1 MATSGG
7 RAQKK
12 SFPRVSSKHTHQGDR
27 IGMLLDLDQGSMTVW
42 KNDAKLGVMIAS
54 GLTGPLCWAA
64 SITYGGQSVRVD
76 PAPEGR
82 APASPT
88 EAELAAIAE
97 EIRAALISL
106 MHD

>member
-1 MATSGG
+1 
-7 RAQKK
+7 
-12 SFPRVSSKHTHQGDR
+12 
-27 IGMLLDLDQGSMTVW
+27 MLLDLDQGSMTVW